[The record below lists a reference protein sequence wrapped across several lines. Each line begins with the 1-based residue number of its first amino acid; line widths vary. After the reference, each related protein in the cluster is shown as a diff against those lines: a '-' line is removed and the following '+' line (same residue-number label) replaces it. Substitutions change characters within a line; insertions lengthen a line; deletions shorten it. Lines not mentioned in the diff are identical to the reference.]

1 MMGECPAGSSIL
13 RGIRDVRACIF
24 LEKQNLPFFFSQE
37 LPLICTQGSCA
48 TIRKR

>member
-1 MMGECPAGSSIL
+1 VRAIISHAAAGK
-13 RGIRDVRACIF
+13 RFEMVVDACIF